1 MPRATASSLQRGIY
15 LNPAEHPP
23 NAFLFAV
30 LDLSS
35 GARQAEA
42 REAVGRIWG
51 MLDDLQDGK
60 VRDLRAT
67 RPGEVDV
74 TIDRD
79 TFDALLGYGA
89 SFFDPQRKLTEKAR
103 PDLLVS
109 LEPASG
115 PFPNLEWG
123 TGVNPG
129 SGEGDLCLQL
139 TGRDAHAVS
148 RAAVEVWK
156 LIVDENLP
164 LVLRETF
171 DGFARDDRRSW
182 IGFHDGIS
190 NIRPSQRLAAVK
202 CSGDPDWNR
211 GGTYLAF
218 LRCEVDLHRWR
229 ELARADQEMLVGRDK
244 LTGCALERVE
254 SKNGILV
261 PHAFAGCPAGLEA
274 TAQER
279 DVFVD
284 PPETGDPIIEA
295 SHIHR
300 ANQNRAE
307 PTTTAAHRVFRQG
320 YEYLER
326 VGPDG
331 PQLGLNFVSFQRDL
345 EHLRQILGLSGWLG
359 GVNFG
364 GRPAPAES
372 PEPIRLLSLR
382 AGGFYV
388 VPSAA
393 NPFPGASLLGI
404 DDTEAVTVRAARATE
419 RHGNATSP

>member
-1 MPRATASSLQRGIY
+1 
-15 LNPAEHPP
+15 
-23 NAFLFAV
+23 LFAV
-30 LDLSS
+30 LDLSPGS
-35 GARQAEA
+35 RQAEA
-42 REAVGRIWG
+42 RRAVERIWE
-51 MLDDLQDGK
+51 MLADLQDGK

-67 RPGEVDV
+67 RPGEADA

-89 SFFDPQRKLTEKAR
+89 SFFDPQRKLTRKAK
-103 PDLLVS
+103 PDLLVP
-109 LEPASG
+109 LEPTRG
-115 PFPNLEWG
+115 PFPSLEWG
-123 TGVNPG
+123 TGVKPG

-139 TGRDAHAVS
+139 TGRDAHAVN
-148 RAAVEVWK
+148 RAAVEIWK
-156 LIVDENLP
+156 LIVDESLP

-190 NIRPSQRLAAVK
+190 NIRPSQRLAAVE

-218 LRCEVDLHRWR
+218 LRCEVDLSRWR
-229 ELARADQEMLVGRDK
+229 KQTRADQEMLIGRDK
-244 LTGCALERVE
+244 ITGCALERVE
-254 SKNGILV
+254 SKDDILV
-261 PHAFAGCPAGLEA
+261 PHPFAGCPAAPEA

-279 DVFVD
+279 DVFSD

-307 PTTTAAHRVFRQG
+307 PTTAAAHRVFRQG
-320 YEYLER
+320 YEYLEQ

-331 PQLGLNFVSFQRDL
+331 PRLGLNFVSFQRDL
-345 EHLRQILGLSGWLG
+345 EHLRQILGLSSWLG

-364 GRPAPAES
+364 GRPTPAEG
-372 PEPIRLLSLR
+372 PEPIRLISLR
-382 AGGFYV
+382 AGGFYA
-388 VPSAA
+388 VPLAA
-393 NPFPGASLLGI
+393 SPFPGANLLGL
-404 DDTEAVTVRAARATE
+404 DEGNTDETEAVTVRAAGATV
-419 RHGNATSP
+419 RHDDAALS